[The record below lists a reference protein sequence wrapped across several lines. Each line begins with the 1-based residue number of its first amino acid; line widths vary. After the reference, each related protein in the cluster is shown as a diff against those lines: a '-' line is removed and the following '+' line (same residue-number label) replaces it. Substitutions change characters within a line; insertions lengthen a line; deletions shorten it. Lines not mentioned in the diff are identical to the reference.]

1 MANDILWRALHAFA
15 QRETGMN
22 LSPFV
27 AEPTM
32 LGLAELATSAGLS
45 SEAYLQKAQ
54 HDPRFR
60 TALVSRVANGTS
72 WFFREWAGF
81 ETLIAAAKQ
90 IRRQTGRTDIRV
102 WCAGCSSGQEAYS
115 IAMVLLDQGF
125 TPSVV
130 GTDIDALSIQR
141 AQQGEYRSSDTL
153 RLPAKYAGYFD
164 GTTPPVQIAQ
174 RVRDCVQFCQHS
186 LFPSGKPPS
195 LIARPD
201 IIMCRHVLMYFDRPV
216 AMTIVAEMLRQLQ
229 APQNLILAA
238 IELPL
243 LPKRSA
249 AIVLRPPSQPSP
261 APNLPRAEFAQPTRS
276 TAATPPIATTATTET
291 TDLVPSTNDAVGQLS
306 LGILRKQEE
315 RYAEACTALRIS
327 RFLTRDE
334 YWLAPFQLGVC
345 LEKLGDVREAA
356 EAFRHALLIANS
368 GGSSGMVGD
377 PDVEAMRTSIV
388 AACQERL
395 RVLT

>member
-27 AEPTM
+27 AGPTM
-32 LGLAELATSAGLS
+32 LGLAELAASAGLS

-54 HDPRFR
+54 HDARFR

-81 ETLIAAAKQ
+81 EILVTAAKQ

-141 AQQGEYRSSDTL
+141 AQQGEYRSSDML

-164 GTTPPVQIAQ
+164 GSTPPVQISR

-201 IIMCRHVLMYFDRPV
+201 IIMCRHVLMYFDRSV
-216 AMTIVAEMLRQLQ
+216 ATTIVTEMLRQLQ
-229 APQNLILAA
+229 APQTLILAA

-261 APNLPRAEFAQPTRS
+261 APSLPRSELQPTRS
-276 TAATPPIATTATTET
+276 TATTASAAT
-291 TDLVPSTNDAVGQLS
+291 TDLVPSANDAVGQLS
-306 LGILRKQEE
+306 LGIKRKQQK